1 MSDFISVLDLAQS
14 GDTARQRALKD
25 EMAALDFDFR
35 RRMDAGLVPE
45 DMKTALACWAL
56 ASLFSAAGAALVTAE
71 PGRV

>member
-1 MSDFISVLDLAQS
+1 MSDFISVLDLAES

-45 DMKTALACWAL
+45 DMKTALTVREAAQA
-56 ASLFSAAGAALVTAE
+56 ASAILNKIFK
-71 PGRV
+71 

>member
-1 MSDFISVLDLAQS
+1 MSDFISVLDLAES

-45 DMKTALACWAL
+45 DMKTALAVREAAQA
-56 ASLFSAAGAALVTAE
+56 ASAILNKIFK
-71 PGRV
+71 

>member
-35 RRMDAGLVPE
+35 RRMDVGLVPE
-45 DMKTALACWAL
+45 DMKTALAVREAARA
-56 ASLFSAAGAALVTAE
+56 ASAILNKIFK
-71 PGRV
+71 